1 MAVDIVINWAAEG
14 LVLCF
19 IHAVVD
25 INPTDDNNE
34 KHKSGWTNWCGTPVM
49 DSNQAQLLYQRLGE
63 HVPNPGS
70 MRRVFQILLNR
81 PERPLWMSWPPDGS
95 SDGPTSRDFAKL
107 AEEVQIDNT
116 THGSDAKTSCTRRY
130 KALQPIYM
138 GPEGHK
144 QVESI
149 FIPYGSSWFL
159 RISPARLIL
168 SQGAIIFAC
177 HKVDSYPRDPQA
189 NGHPVGYTS
198 HYLPHSQPI
207 YDPNN
212 HYELPPV
219 SGGPPYNYVQMGS
232 GPHPAG
238 AFHPNQQ
245 WPEGA
250 NGQYGHEWP
259 SSSVAPSTSNVRS
272 GMYPSDHPNQHTWS
286 SQPPSYNLDPSH
298 PSHPRSITPYNS
310 YSQGG
315 GEGHGSDGGS
325 ASDVPPPRSGQR
337 RGSAR
342 DQYGTGGRS
351 TGKPPVGI
359 QKCSSCKVTQSPEWR
374 KGPSGKKDLCNA

>member
-25 INPTDDNNE
+25 INPADDNNE

-95 SDGPTSRDFAKL
+95 ADGPTPRDFAKL

-149 FIPYGSSWFL
+149 FIPYGSSRLL
-159 RISPARLIL
+159 RTSYTSLSILKALSSSLVTKSIRTLVTHRPMAIPSATLRTTYHTHNRSTTRTTTTNCPRCLVPRLTTTFRWVLGRIPPARSIL
-168 SQGAIIFAC
+168 TS
-177 HKVDSYPRDPQA
+177 
-189 NGHPVGYTS
+189 NGPKARMDNTDTNG
-198 HYLPHSQPI
+198 P
-207 YDPNN
+207 
-212 HYELPPV
+212 LPP
-219 SGGPPYNYVQMGS
+219 SPPRRAVFVQGCTLPIIQTSTRGLPSRRHITSTLPTRVTRDQSHHITTTHKGEGKGTEVMAVRRAMFRLRGLVRDGVRLGTS
-232 GPHPAG
+232 MELV
-238 AFHPNQQ
+238 
-245 WPEGA
+245 EGA
-250 NGQYGHEWP
+250 PEN
-259 SSSVAPSTSNVRS
+259 
-272 GMYPSDHPNQHTWS
+272 
-286 SQPPSYNLDPSH
+286 H
-298 PSHPRSITPYNS
+298 PSAFRS
-310 YSQGG
+310 
-315 GEGHGSDGGS
+315 
-325 ASDVPPPRSGQR
+325 ALVVR
-337 RGSAR
+337 
-342 DQYGTGGRS
+342 
-351 TGKPPVGI
+351 
-359 QKCSSCKVTQSPEWR
+359 
-374 KGPSGKKDLCNA
+374 

>member
-1 MAVDIVINWAAEG
+1 
-14 LVLCF
+14 
-19 IHAVVD
+19 
-25 INPTDDNNE
+25 
-34 KHKSGWTNWCGTPVM
+34 
-49 DSNQAQLLYQRLGE
+49 
-63 HVPNPGS
+63 
-70 MRRVFQILLNR
+70 
-81 PERPLWMSWPPDGS
+81 
-95 SDGPTSRDFAKL
+95 
-107 AEEVQIDNT
+107 
-116 THGSDAKTSCTRRY
+116 
-130 KALQPIYM
+130 M
-138 GPEGHK
+138 GPPHVILPSWQRKFRSTIPPTEAMPRRAVPG
-144 QVESI
+144 VTRLCSLSI
-149 FIPYGSSWFL
+149 WAPKATSKSRVSLFPTVCLDFSTSL
-159 RISPARLIL
+159 EHTLTR

-189 NGHPVGYTS
+189 NGHPVGYAS

-298 PSHPRSITPYNS
+298 PSHPRSITPYNN
-310 YSQGG
+310 YSQAG